1 VSTETV
7 ADVKVGEQPRRG
19 RPRDPDTE
27 VKIFGATR
35 AILAE
40 SGMRALTIEAVAAR
54 AGVAKATIYRRYRS
68 RHDLALA
75 VLVDVVRT
83 VTAIPDLGDTRREL
97 IQLLRGTLIVLG
109 ETLMGRVMQGLVTEL
124 ATDPSLSRAF
134 RDEVITVRRG
144 EVTRVLER
152 GVARGELRPEPD
164 VALIHEML
172 FGPVYYRLLLSGAPL
187 EPVFADRVVDALLP
201 GLRR

>member
-1 VSTETV
+1 VSTETDGQV
-7 ADVKVGEQPRRG
+7 IPDERPRRG

-27 VKIFGATR
+27 VKILGATR

-54 AGVAKATIYRRYRS
+54 AGVAKTTIYRRYRS

-75 VLVDVVRT
+75 VLVDMIRT

-97 IQLLRGTLIVLG
+97 VQLVRGTLIVLG

-124 ATDPSLSRAF
+124 ASDPYLSRAF
-134 RDEVITVRRG
+134 RDQVVLLRRG
-144 EVTRVLER
+144 EVARVLER
-152 GVARGELRPEPD
+152 GVARGDLRPDAD
-164 VALIHEML
+164 VALVHELL
-172 FGPVYYRLLLSGAPL
+172 FGPVYYRLLLSGEPL

-201 GLRR
+201 GLRA